1 MTNPWHDV
9 NIGEESPEE
18 IHAIIEIPKNSMLKY
33 ELDKET
39 GLMKLD
45 RVLYSSIHYPGD
57 YGFIPQT
64 YWDDNDPLDII
75 ILSSFP
81 VYPRTIVHVR
91 PIGVIHM
98 IDHDEHDDKIIAVY
112 TGDPRFAGYRDITD
126 IPEHNLL
133 ELRHFF
139 ETYKQLQ
146 GKAVKVLSIQ
156 HASFARK
163 YIQQA
168 MKKYEDKFGKAAKK
182 KK

>member
-9 NIGEESPEE
+9 NIGKEAPEE
-18 IHAIIEIPKNSMLKY
+18 VSAIIEIPKNSTLKY

-45 RVLYSSIHYPGD
+45 RVLYSAVHYPGD

-91 PIGVIHM
+91 PIGVIQM
-98 IDHDEHDDKIIAVY
+98 IDAEENDAKIIAVY
-112 TGDPRFAGYRDITD
+112 VGDPRYDSYRDMTD
-126 IPEHNLL
+126 IPPHTLL

-146 GKAVKVLSIQ
+146 NRKVKVLSVQ
-156 HASFARK
+156 HASDARK
-163 YIQQA
+163 YILDA
-168 MKKYEDKFGKAAKK
+168 MKKYKQKFAKK

>member
-9 NIGEESPEE
+9 NIGKEAPEE
-18 IHAIIEIPKNSMLKY
+18 VHAIIEIPKNSTLKY

-45 RVLYSSIHYPGD
+45 RVLYSAVHYPGD

-64 YWDDNDPLDII
+64 YWNDDDPMDII

-81 VYPRTIVHVR
+81 VYPRTIVKVR
-91 PIGVIHM
+91 PIGVIQM
-98 IDHDEHDDKIIAVY
+98 VDAAENDAKIIAVY
-112 TGDPRFAGYRDITD
+112 VGDPRYDGYRDMTD
-126 IPEHNLL
+126 IPPHTLL

-146 GKAVKVLSIQ
+146 NRKVKVLSIQ
-156 HASFARK
+156 HASKARQF
-163 YIQQA
+163 ISEG
-168 MKKYEDKFGKAAKK
+168 MKKYKIKFSKK
-182 KK
+182 KR